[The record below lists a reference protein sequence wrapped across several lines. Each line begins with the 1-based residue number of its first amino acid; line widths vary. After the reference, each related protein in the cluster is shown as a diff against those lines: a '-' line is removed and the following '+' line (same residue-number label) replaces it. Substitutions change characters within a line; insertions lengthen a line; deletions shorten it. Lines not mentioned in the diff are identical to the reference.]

1 MLERIEVAEMLALSS
16 QVEELI
22 LQHGSRGMDR
32 LRHHLKP
39 GYCWRAAQLIL
50 NRPGVVLLGTG
61 FPVAGTFESD
71 GPIGAIALYQILRAI
86 GSEPVFVCAP
96 PISRVMSRT
105 FRTFELPIAG
115 WEASGTVVQEAL
127 KKLRPSLVVAVER
140 AGKAADGHYYNMR
153 GVDIS
158 DSTAKYDLFFE
169 HAGCPSI
176 AFGDG
181 GNEVGMGILHHVL
194 SRMNIVPSVT
204 TCDELVISTVSNWG
218 VYGVIAMLCRQLKQ
232 NLFARVDAA
241 AIARY
246 LLANGCVDGV
256 TSRQELTEDG
266 FPILVGISIIEQL
279 KQLVWPQ
286 ASA

>member
-1 MLERIEVAEMLALSS
+1 
-16 QVEELI
+16 
-22 LQHGSRGMDR
+22 
-32 LRHHLKP
+32 
-39 GYCWRAAQLIL
+39 
-50 NRPGVVLLGTG
+50 
-61 FPVAGTFESD
+61 
-71 GPIGAIALYQILRAI
+71 
-86 GSEPVFVCAP
+86 
-96 PISRVMSRT
+96 
-105 FRTFELPIAG
+105 
-115 WEASGTVVQEAL
+115 
-127 KKLRPSLVVAVER
+127 
-140 AGKAADGHYYNMR
+140 MR

-181 GNEVGMGILHHVL
+181 GNEVGIGILHHVL
-194 SRMNIVPSVT
+194 SRMKIVPSVT

-218 VYGVIAMLCRQLKQ
+218 VYGVIAMLCRQLKRD
-232 NLFARVDAA
+232 LFARVDAA
-241 AIARY
+241 ATARY